1 MNEIPK
7 YSLIYYISGHRFQ
20 LGFSASSEPMFE
32 IVRVKD
38 VSRFF
43 EDTRFTSKIA
53 LKVLGQKNK
62 DLFQLILT
70 INEILGEDC
79 MAFNHN
85 A

>member
-7 YSLIYYISGHRFQ
+7 YSLIYYIRGCRFQ

-38 VSRFF
+38 TSRFV
-43 EDTRFTSKIA
+43 EDAKLTSKIK
-53 LKVLGQKNK
+53 LQVLGQKNK
-62 DLFQLILT
+62 DIFQLILT